1 MSEESYVESET
12 SSYEEPSSLP
22 YEGSTESGHP
32 QVNFMGNTYDLLAVS
47 GVVTSLILMFIC
59 LTCNMGFYCLPF
71 IPLGLG
77 LLGLLTAQ
85 DAVDAKRTQ
94 TLSWV
99 NIGIAGA
106 ILLIGVICM
115 VLYIGLMVFIAAEG
129 GFEN

>member
-1 MSEESYVESET
+1 VS
-12 SSYEEPSSLP
+12 
-22 YEGSTESGHP
+22 
-32 QVNFMGNTYDLLAVS
+32 FMGNTYDLLAVS
-47 GVVTSLILMFIC
+47 GMVTCLILMFIC

-85 DAVDAKRTQ
+85 DAVDARRTQ

-99 NIGIAGA
+99 NIAIAGV
-106 ILLIGVICM
+106 ILLIGVIFM